1 MNSISWNEGIA
12 VDIIKSYVEYQEIN
26 VKTDFGVRKAINYI
40 AVQNGYP
47 GNLKSQILDVVS
59 AYHIE
64 RVESKKLKKAAKKIY
79 KEVQDEKN

>member
-1 MNSISWNEGIA
+1 MGYILLFVFILIWL
-12 VDIIKSYVEYQEIN
+12 N
-26 VKTDFGVRKAINYI
+26 VRKIRKAINYI

-59 AYHIE
+59 EYHIE